1 MDLRIIKANK
11 KIAKILAREVVRE
24 VKKKEK
30 EKVDFFKWQEN
41 AYKEEVKLEALRKR
55 NQDFVDRIRLKEKQK
70 EDLRMKKIRNQREKN
85 RIINE
90 NILISIRKLYVQ
102 HNERKIVSKCRI
114 KTVFKRKLLLPNMDA
129 VRKRR

>member
-1 MDLRIIKANK
+1 MDSRIIKANK

-30 EKVDFFKWQEN
+30 EKEDFFKWQEK
-41 AYKEEVKLEALRKR
+41 AFKEEVKLQALNKR
-55 NQDFVDRIRLKEKQK
+55 NQDFIDRIRLKEKQK

-102 HNERKIVSKCRI
+102 HNKRKIVSKCRI
-114 KTVFKRKLLLPNMDA
+114 KTVFKRKPLPNMDA